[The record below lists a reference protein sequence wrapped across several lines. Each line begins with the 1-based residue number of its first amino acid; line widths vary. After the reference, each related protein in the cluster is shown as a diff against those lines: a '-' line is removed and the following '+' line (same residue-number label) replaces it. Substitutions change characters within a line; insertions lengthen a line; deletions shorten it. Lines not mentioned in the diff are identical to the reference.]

1 MRHLLGGAFS
11 CTCACTR
18 EIRTGYRCAHKPR
31 AQMLASS
38 TRRGGLIRPSGIRQ
52 ATYLKEVLSKASF
65 CYDEAMKICVTARF
79 KNANKEDIEA
89 LCAAVKAS
97 GMEDFSFI
105 RDIESYQKIFNDPV
119 ELWRRARDEIA
130 KCDALLI
137 DVSDA
142 PTGGRVVEAGI
153 AFGLK
158 LPVFVAA
165 KKGIEYKEVFDGI
178 AAEVIRY
185 SDYRDIT
192 SRLATFLKAK

>member
-1 MRHLLGGAFS
+1 
-11 CTCACTR
+11 
-18 EIRTGYRCAHKPR
+18 
-31 AQMLASS
+31 
-38 TRRGGLIRPSGIRQ
+38 
-52 ATYLKEVLSKASF
+52 
-65 CYDEAMKICVTARF
+65 MKVCITTRF
-79 KNANKEDIEA
+79 KDAKKEDIEA

-105 RDIESYQKIFNDPV
+105 RDIENYQKIFNDPV

-142 PTGGRVVEAGI
+142 PTGGRVIEAGI

-158 LPVFVAA
+158 LPIFVVV

-178 AAEVIRY
+178 ATEVIRY
-185 SDYRDIT
+185 EDYHDIT
-192 SRLATFLKAK
+192 SELAAFLATR